1 MEKNPIDKIWTK
13 NRSPIPTGLL
23 RIHPSEYAGKS
34 TKQKLIDI
42 RAVMHEN
49 QVRYMCFDFLNI
61 IDLT

>member
-34 TKQKLIDI
+34 TKQKLVDI

-49 QVRYMCFDFLNI
+49 QVGYVFFDYFNN
-61 IDLT
+61 IDLI

>member
-1 MEKNPIDKIWTK
+1 MERNPIDKIWTA

-49 QVRYMCFDFLNI
+49 QVGYVCVYVLNI
-61 IDLT
+61 IDLI